1 MNLNYDKLLEKWI
14 DFLVEEDQYLGYG
27 IPDNE
32 DDLMDIYDS
41 LAEDFCKQ
49 YGYSEETLEF
59 AFHGQ
64 WYDSFA
70 DEYFRLLEKGGWKGF
85 KKEASMP

>member
-32 DDLMDIYDS
+32 SLPGGQQYLLGTALSRNPLTGIQQNIFPRDDQS
-41 LAEDFCKQ
+41 
-49 YGYSEETLEF
+49 G
-59 AFHGQ
+59 
-64 WYDSFA
+64 
-70 DEYFRLLEKGGWKGF
+70 
-85 KKEASMP
+85 